1 LELQEKWQDLLATE
15 QEVMVLQLAEDSPQR
30 MKHLDDSH
38 GDSVDDDAEV
48 TRVMLLKEDESIEA

>member
-1 LELQEKWQDLLATE
+1 MELQEKWQDLLATE

-38 GDSVDDDAEV
+38 GDSVDDAEV
-48 TRVMLLKEDESIEA
+48 TRVMLLKEDESIEG